1 VPLDRGWYTPTVDV
15 AARIGELSG
24 SLTRSERLVA
34 EVVLARPQ
42 LVAFGTVA
50 DLASAAGAGAATVVR
65 LAAKLGFDGFTGLQ
79 ASVRDNL
86 GRQLRPAAERIREQ
100 SGGPLVEQLSAVE
113 RSNVQSSLSGVDAA
127 TLDIAARRLA
137 DQTARVLV
145 LSGDAS
151 RGVAQQF
158 AGDLGVLRDD
168 VVLVD
173 GNEIAVARHL
183 ALLRS
188 TDVLVVLDLRRYE
201 RWVVDAARTAAAAGV
216 WSVALTDSVLSPLA
230 AVADATFVISAASSG
245 PFDSHVGTLAVFNLL
260 VAAVAEQLRE
270 VATTRLDRLEAVW
283 RQSFTDQ

>member
-1 VPLDRGWYTPTVDV
+1 
-15 AARIGELSG
+15 
-24 SLTRSERLVA
+24 VA

-79 ASVRDNL
+79 ASVRDDL

>member
-1 VPLDRGWYTPTVDV
+1 MPLDRGWYTPTVDV

-79 ASVRDNL
+79 ASVRDDL

-137 DQTARVLV
+137 DQAARVLV

>member
-1 VPLDRGWYTPTVDV
+1 MPLDRGWYTPTVDV

-50 DLASAAGAGAATVVR
+50 DLAGAAGAGAATVVR

-79 ASVRDNL
+79 ASVRDDL

>member
-1 VPLDRGWYTPTVDV
+1 VDV

-79 ASVRDNL
+79 ASVRDDL

-137 DQTARVLV
+137 DQAARVLV

>member
-1 VPLDRGWYTPTVDV
+1 MPRDRGWYTPTVDV

-79 ASVRDNL
+79 ASVRDDL

-245 PFDSHVGTLAVFNLL
+245 PFDSHVGTLAVFNLF

>member
-1 VPLDRGWYTPTVDV
+1 MPLDRGWYTPTVDV

-79 ASVRDNL
+79 ASVRDDL

-245 PFDSHVGTLAVFNLL
+245 PFDSHVGTLAVFNLF

>member
-1 VPLDRGWYTPTVDV
+1 MVSNGGWYTPSVDV
-15 AARIGELSG
+15 AARIGELGG

-50 DLASAAGAGAATVVR
+50 DLAGAAGAGAATVVR

-79 ASVRDNL
+79 ASVRDDL

-100 SGGPLVEQLSAVE
+100 SAGPLVERLSAVE
-113 RSNVQSSLSGVDAA
+113 RSNVQSSLSGIDEA

-137 DQTARVLV
+137 DLTARVFV

-183 ALLRS
+183 ALLRPS
-188 TDVLVVLDLRRYE
+188 DVLVSLDLRRYE
-201 RWVVDAARTAAAAGV
+201 RWVVDAARAAASAGV
-216 WSVALTDSVLSPLA
+216 WSLALTDSVLSPLA
-230 AVADATFVISAASSG
+230 GVADTTLVISAASSG

-260 VAAVAEQLRE
+260 VAAVAEQLRD
-270 VATTRLDRLEAVW
+270 VATERLDRLEAVW
-283 RQSFTDQ
+283 RQSFTDR

>member
-1 VPLDRGWYTPTVDV
+1 MDV

-79 ASVRDNL
+79 ASVRDDL

>member
-1 VPLDRGWYTPTVDV
+1 VDV

-79 ASVRDNL
+79 ASVRDDL

>member
-1 VPLDRGWYTPTVDV
+1 MPLDRGWYTPTVDV

-79 ASVRDNL
+79 ASVRDDL

>member
-79 ASVRDNL
+79 ASVRDDL

>member
-1 VPLDRGWYTPTVDV
+1 VPLDRGWYNPTVDV